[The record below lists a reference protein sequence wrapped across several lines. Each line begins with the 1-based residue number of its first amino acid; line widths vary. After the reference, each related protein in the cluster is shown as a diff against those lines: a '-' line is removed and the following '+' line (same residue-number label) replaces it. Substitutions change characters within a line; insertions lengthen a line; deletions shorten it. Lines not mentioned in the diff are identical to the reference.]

1 METYIKPKFTT
12 KRIDRISYSEFYI
25 TVESPSIG
33 AAREQTDAL
42 YQEVIPFIKE
52 NRIQIIQEK
61 VHGSAGVLKTFREE
75 RERLLEE
82 AEMDCSLP
90 FTFVEGRPLD
100 GQEIVSLQIWGIAAK
115 KEGIL
120 VESHAAAETPA
131 RVFKTPNFELLYCP
145 QIHGIKDLKA
155 DLKPNV
161 TVQCEVMF
169 DRCSSALDSF
179 GVDFK
184 AVARTWIYA
193 RRLLDWYGELN
204 RVRTGHF
211 KKAGIFSTGKDPVYP
226 ASTGIQG
233 RFSDEECFLDL
244 LAVKSKNNIG
254 IEMIPVVATSRQR
267 QAFEYGSA
275 FSRGM
280 ILAHEGYRSVYVS
293 GTASIDTSGE
303 STYIGDPEM
312 QSLDTLMN
320 IASLLEDQG
329 GSLADV
335 TTGVVYCKNQETY
348 QAYKRALR
356 LLRIPDL
363 PLVCVEADVCRHE
376 LLIEIELVAVI
387 EEQS

>member
-115 KEGIL
+115 KEGVL

-145 QIHGIKDLKA
+145 QIHGIEDLKA